1 MNFKKVLL
9 LLLLCA
15 SVLSC
20 RSKKNV
26 VYFQNEAAIP
36 SQNSFNYEPT
46 LQVDDVLSIRVL
58 ALDPETVVSFNVDNT
73 ANNTATINQRT
84 LMGYL
89 VDSNGF
95 IEFPVLGKLKA
106 AGLTKTA
113 FTQQLKERLILH
125 VTNPTINIRI
135 LNFKV
140 TVLGEVSVPGTYEFD
155 TERVTLLQLFS
166 KAGDLTFQSKRKN
179 ILIVREVD
187 GIKTFNRVDATQAE
201 IVGSPFYYLAQ
212 NDVVYIEPR
221 KNKIDSGAIP
231 PALTNTISV
240 FTVLLTT
247 LLLVR
252 TLK

>member
-1 MNFKKVLL
+1 MDFKKGVLL
-9 LLLLCA
+9 VLLCV

-26 VYFQNEAAIP
+26 VYFQNEDALL
-36 SQNSFNYEPT
+36 SQKAFNYEPT
-46 LQVDDVLSIRVL
+46 IQVDDVLSIRVV
-58 ALDPETVVSFNVDNT
+58 ALDPETVASFNTENSST
-73 ANNTATINQRT
+73 GGIIQRA

-113 FTQQLKERLILH
+113 FTQQLKERLTLH

-140 TVLGEVSVPGTYEFD
+140 TVLGEVGSPGTYEFD

-212 NDVVYIEPR
+212 NDVVYVEPR